1 MTLCKPWM
9 THKSQKAY
17 FLWVPFKKINKFNI
31 NKTNTK
37 KIQLKLL
44 PVEILHIMTNNNA
57 QV

>member
-17 FLWVPFKKINKFNI
+17 FLWGPFKKINKFNI

-37 KIQLKLL
+37 KIELKLL
-44 PVEILHIMTNNNA
+44 QLKYHR
-57 QV
+57 